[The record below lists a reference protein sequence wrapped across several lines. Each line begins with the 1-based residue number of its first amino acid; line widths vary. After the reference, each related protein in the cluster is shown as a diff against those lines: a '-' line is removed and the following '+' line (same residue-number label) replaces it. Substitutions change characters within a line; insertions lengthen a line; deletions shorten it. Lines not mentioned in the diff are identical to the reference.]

1 MTVTVPRH
9 ARTLTLFED
18 PARPLRLAGG
28 GALTRVPVAYERYGP
43 PPADAE
49 GTVFVCHALT
59 GDSHVARHDDTD
71 APGWWDAMV
80 GPQRPLDTDRYHV
93 ICANVLGG
101 CSGTAG
107 PAPAPAATPPG
118 FPVPFPAVTVAD
130 MVTVHRELLRRLG
143 IGRLHA
149 VVGGSLGGMQALEW
163 LLRHP
168 GDAGRYALIA
178 TAARLSADNL
188 AYNAIG
194 RAAIRADPRYAG
206 GRYDPQEPP
215 DTGLGIARMIGHLTY
230 MSAPSLETKFAR
242 RLSPPTTATGATSG
256 GYTAAPAR
264 GPFAVERYMEYQGE
278 KLAGRFDANSYLYLT
293 AAMDAFDAFATP
305 YDAAALA
312 GADVHLFS
320 FGSDRLFGYDH
331 SRHIAARLAKAGVD
345 CPHFHE
351 ESAPAGHDAFL
362 MDVPAY
368 LQAVR
373 RWLTAPV
380 PAPASTAGRGG
391 PTVRPRALMPASHG
405 PRRSQESP

>member
-1 MTVTVPRH
+1 MTTTVPRH
-9 ARTLTLFED
+9 ARTLTLFDD

-28 GALTRVPVAYERYGP
+28 ATLTHVPVAYERYGP
-43 PPADAE
+43 APADAE

-80 GPQRPLDTDRYHV
+80 GPRRPLDTDRYHV

-107 PAPAPAATPPG
+107 PAPATPPAPAA

-130 MVTVHRELLRRLG
+130 MVTVHRELLHRLG

-168 GDAGRYALIA
+168 ADADRYALIA

-194 RAAIRADPRYAG
+194 RAAIRSDPRYED
-206 GRYDPQEPP
+206 GRYDPRTPP
-215 DTGLGIARMIGHLTY
+215 DTGLGVARMIGHLTY
-230 MSAPSLETKFAR
+230 MSAPSLQGKFAR
-242 RLSPPTTATGATSG
+242 RLSPPTAGGGDTGRPT
-256 GYTAAPAR
+256 APAH
-264 GPFAVERYMEYQGE
+264 GPFAVERYLEYQGE
-278 KLAGRFDANSYLYLT
+278 KLAARFDANSYLYLT
-293 AAMDAFDAFATP
+293 AAMDAFDAFSTP
-305 YDAAALA
+305 YDPTALA

-320 FGSDRLFGYDH
+320 FGSDRLFGFDH
-331 SRHIAARLAKAGVD
+331 SRHIAARLAEAGVA
-345 CPHFHE
+345 CGHFHE
-351 ESAPAGHDAFL
+351 ETALAGHDAFL
-362 MDVPAY
+362 MDVPPY
-368 LQAVR
+368 LRAVG

-380 PAPASTAGRGG
+380 PTAAGAPAGGRGAA
-391 PTVRPRALMPASHG
+391 RPAVLTPASHG
-405 PRRSQESP
+405 FRRSQESP